1 MPPKDARRM
10 MRSGVVQLSA
20 VSLLSLSLVG
30 CSSRSE
36 TAYCVDGWAQA
47 GSSYRVVP
55 DYFCD
60 NGGSYGRYHWYYGG
74 RYRNN
79 GYVSGG
85 SSIRPRGSR
94 IVSRGGRVISR
105 GGHGVS
111 RGGFGHHGSSS
122 RGG

>member
-1 MPPKDARRM
+1 M
-10 MRSGVVQLSA
+10 MRSGAVRLSA

-36 TAYCVDGWAQA
+36 TAYCVDGWAPV

-60 NGGSYGRYHWYYGG
+60 NGGSYGRYYWYYGG
-74 RYRNN
+74 SYSS
-79 GYVSGG
+79 GYVRHGTT
-85 SSIRPRGSR
+85 IRPRGTR

-105 GGHGVS
+105 GSGGRS
-111 RGGFGHHGSSS
+111 ITRGGFGHHGSGS